1 MLVCFSFIISLRNC
15 LIHEN
20 GSLKKKKGRKEKG
33 KKEKKN
39 GDQEEEEEEE
49 EEKKKQKKNILK
61 KRKKGENRGALLDH
75 MLHVIVFITFVIS
88 TYLHVVKEIIIRCE
102 NE

>member
-39 GDQEEEEEEE
+39 GDQEEEEEE
-49 EEKKKQKKNILK
+49 KKTEKNILK

-75 MLHVIVFITFVIS
+75 MLHVIVFITLVIS